1 MYGRLDT
8 MKKIF
13 LYFKL
18 ISTVNMV
25 SCEKGKEVEVWANF
39 LLTLRIGGKNLGQLI
54 CECSMMSSTYFQEHF
69 KNR

>member
-1 MYGRLDT
+1 METLGMYGRLDT

-18 ISTVNMV
+18 ISTVNMA

-39 LLTLRIGGKNLGQLI
+39 LLTLRMGGGQKFG
-54 CECSMMSSTYFQEHF
+54 SADM
-69 KNR
+69 